1 MDGLLWFILA
11 ILALLWLQRVLHRE
25 IQAVLLILTR
35 NPALTVGLFS
45 LFFFPGVFLHEFSHF
60 LMAKLL
66 FVRTGGFSL
75 IPQSLPDGHLR
86 MGYMETAQTDVA
98 RDSLIGAAP
107 VLAGGAVV
115 ALIALYPLNL
125 LPLWGVLRSGQFDL
139 FWLGITLLPQ
149 IKDFWLWFYLTFA
162 ISSTMM
168 PSESDRNAW
177 LPLALI
183 VVGLLGAALLAGAG
197 PWMMTSVTPSI
208 NAFLRSAALVFG
220 LSSALHAILS
230 LPIMLA
236 HRVLSRI
243 TGLDVA

>member
-1 MDGLLWFILA
+1 
-11 ILALLWLQRVLHRE
+11 
-25 IQAVLLILTR
+25 
-35 NPALTVGLFS
+35 
-45 LFFFPGVFLHEFSHF
+45 
-60 LMAKLL
+60 MAKLL

-115 ALIALYPLNL
+115 ALIALYPLKL

-183 VVGLLGAALLAGAG
+183 LVGLLGFALLAGAG
-197 PWMMTSVTPSI
+197 PWMMASVTPSI

-220 LSSALHAILS
+220 LSSTLHAILS
-230 LPIMLA
+230 LPVMLA

-243 TGLDVA
+243 TGLDVT